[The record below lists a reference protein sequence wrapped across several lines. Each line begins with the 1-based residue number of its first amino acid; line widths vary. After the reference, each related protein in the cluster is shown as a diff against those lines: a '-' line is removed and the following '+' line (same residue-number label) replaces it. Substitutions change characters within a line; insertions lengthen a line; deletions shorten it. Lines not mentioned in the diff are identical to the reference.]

1 MIKINDIEISRN
13 NFTLIAGPCA
23 IESREQ
29 IFDIAKNICSD
40 INIFRGGAYKPRTS
54 PNAFLGMKEE
64 GINLL
69 LEVKK
74 EYNIPVISELMN
86 IEDIKQFENID
97 IIQIGARNMQNY
109 PLLTAV
115 GKLDKPVLLKRG
127 MGNTVDEL
135 IKASEYISSE
145 GNNKIILC
153 ERGIRTFEDSTR
165 FTLDLS
171 AVPVIKTLCDYPVF
185 IDPSH
190 AAGRRD
196 LVIPLSKAAKA
207 VGADGIIVEVH
218 NDPVNA
224 LSDQLQQLDYKL
236 FEELLIELEKI
247 KRWKYERIR

>member
-1 MIKINDIEISRN
+1 MIKINEIEIGN
-13 NFTLIAGPCA
+13 DNFTIICGPCA

-29 IFDIAKNICSD
+29 VFSIAD
-40 INIFRGGAYKPRTS
+40 YINNRIDIFRGGAYKPRTS
-54 PNAFLGMKEE
+54 PNAFQGLGQP
-64 GINLL
+64 GITLL
-69 LEVKK
+69 EEVKK
-74 EYNIPVISELMN
+74 TYNIPVISEVMN
-86 IEDIKQFENID
+86 LEDLVHFENID

-109 PLLTAV
+109 PLLKAV
-115 GKLDKPVLLKRG
+115 GKINKPVLLKRG
-127 MGNTVDEL
+127 MGNTIDEL

-185 IDPSH
+185 VDPSH

-218 NDPVNA
+218 NDPANA
-224 LSDQLQQLDYKL
+224 LSDQLQQLDFEL
-236 FEELLIELEKI
+236 FDELINELNKVG
-247 KRWKYERIR
+247 R